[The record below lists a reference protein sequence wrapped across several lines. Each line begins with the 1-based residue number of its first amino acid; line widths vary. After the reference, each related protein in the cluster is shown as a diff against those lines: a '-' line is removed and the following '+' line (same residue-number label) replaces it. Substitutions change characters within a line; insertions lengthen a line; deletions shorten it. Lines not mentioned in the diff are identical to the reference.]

1 MKITKAETIRRIKA
15 TGKYYG
21 IRIFSD
27 GNIVGRKVGIKRV
40 NKSKNHCGVKFYI
53 GNINNKDFLLMY
65 FPELHGGEEKK

>member
-27 GNIVGRKVGIKRV
+27 GNIVGVRTGENKRY
-40 NKSKNHCGVKFYI
+40 NKDTRTGGRCYI
-53 GNINNKDFLLMY
+53 GNIHDRDFLARY